1 MSEMDENIL
10 LKLYKSVE
18 IDKEKL
24 SQLKDVPS
32 TYQWEMIRQNI
43 KFILLFIDKVQL
55 VLQPLLIKHGHLVA
69 CGEYEVFS
77 GLWNE
82 INEKYPKY
90 SVLFNILKG
99 LTEDIK
105 FDRENDIEDEVQRY
119 FNFIKSYFSDL
130 YDKIIDSWSNC
141 VLYGDVKLSKMG
153 DGSLY
158 FPDPSVSSD
167 TNKIV
172 NNIYKYVGNYLD
184 ENKKNTLY
192 YVDMYFNDDIFNKR
206 NFGLLSVSVV
216 SALWL
221 ISRFSKKK

>member
-1 MSEMDENIL
+1 MSEIEENIL

-18 IDKEKL
+18 VDKEKL
-24 SQLKDVPS
+24 SQLKDIPS

-55 VLQPLLIKHGHLVA
+55 TLSPLLVKHGHLVA

-99 LTEDIK
+99 LTEDTR
-105 FDRENDIEDEVQRY
+105 FNRENNIEDELQRY

-130 YDKIIDSWSNC
+130 YDDIIASWSKC

-172 NNIYKYVGNYLD
+172 NDIYKYVGNYLD
-184 ENKKNTLY
+184 ENKKNTFY
-192 YVDMYFNDDIFNKR
+192 YGDIYFNDDIFNKR
-206 NFGLLSVSVV
+206 NFGLLSVSIV

-221 ISRFSKKK
+221 ISRFYKKK